1 MIVEGHP
8 VELFRTATGNW
19 WLPTDMPSDFL
30 VNEVRAGRVFEGE
43 VVEEALRHIKPGT
56 TVLDLGANF
65 GQMTVL
71 FARKAAWVYAF
82 EADPFICELLRMN
95 RKENGAR
102 NVNVYQEAVWNIAGE
117 MLPYQLPNGRFA
129 GYGSYG
135 IHLPKTSTCQ
145 WVRSV
150 TVDDYRPYRP
160 ISFMKV
166 DVQGSDLR
174 AMQGARATIAR
185 YRMPIIFEFEDL
197 FCEEFGTC
205 LDDYLGFVHEIGYEV
220 TKIING
226 VNYLIE
232 PKR

>member
-1 MIVEGHP
+1 MIIEGHP
-8 VELFRTATGNW
+8 VKLFETATGRW

-30 VNEVRAGRVFEGE
+30 VNEIIAGRVFEGD

-65 GQMTVL
+65 GQMSVL

-82 EADPFICELLRMN
+82 EADPFIATVLRLN
-95 RKENGAR
+95 CRENQVHNISIFQKAVWDR
-102 NVNVYQEAVWNIAGE
+102 DYEDLVYQI
-117 MLPYQLPNGRFA
+117 PNGRFE

-135 IHLPKTSTCQ
+135 IQPGATSGQ
-145 WVRSV
+145 HVRSMI
-150 TVDDYRPYRP
+150 VDWCEPKHP

-174 AMQGARATIAR
+174 AMRGARRTIER
-185 YRMPIIFEFEDL
+185 WRMPVIFEFEEL

-205 LDDYLGFVHEIGYEV
+205 LDDYMGFVHEIGYEV
-220 TKIING
+220 TKVING